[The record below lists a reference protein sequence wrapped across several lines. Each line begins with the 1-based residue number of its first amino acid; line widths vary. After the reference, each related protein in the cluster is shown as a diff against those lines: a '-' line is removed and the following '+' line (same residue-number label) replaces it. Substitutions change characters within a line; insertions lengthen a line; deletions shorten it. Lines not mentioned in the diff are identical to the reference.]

1 MSSALVYKHHT
12 TDTESL
18 GVTWYTAFFLYN
30 IRPIQHLSYTTFV
43 LYTILPIL
51 HSSYTTFFLYNI
63 LPIHHSS
70 YTAFFLYNIRP
81 IQHSSYTNNIR
92 PINVFL
98 RLLVLK

>member
-18 GVTWYTAFFLYN
+18 GVTWSKTFVLYN
-30 IRPIQHLSYTTFV
+30 IRLIQRSSYTTFV
-43 LYTILPIL
+43 LYNILPIQ
-51 HSSYTTFFLYNI
+51 HSSYTTFFLYTI
-63 LPIHHSS
+63 LPIQHSS